1 MANARLAALA
11 ARGQSIWIDLL
22 SRELV
27 GSGDL
32 ARLVADRSV
41 TGLTSNPSIF
51 QKAIAGGGGGYD
63 DQFRALLAETDDP
76 HEIFVGLA
84 VEDVRSACDVLRGV
98 WEATDGLDGYVSLE
112 VAPGLAADTRSTFD
126 QAVEL
131 HERVERDNLY
141 IKIPATPAGVP
152 AIEDCL

>member
-32 ARLVADRSV
+32 ARLVGDRSV

-63 DQFRALLAETDDP
+63 SQIRDLLEESDDP
-76 HEIFVGLA
+76 REIFAALA
-84 VEDVRSACDVLRGV
+84 IEDVRSACDVLRPV
-98 WEATDGLDGYVSLE
+98 WERTDGFDGYVSLE
-112 VAPGLAADTRSTFD
+112 VDPEHAA
-126 QAVEL
+126 V
-131 HERVERDNLY
+131 
-141 IKIPATPAGVP
+141 
-152 AIEDCL
+152 